1 MAEPSVA
8 QTDWGAALVNLVTP
22 IVSIYQQ
29 KTLVDVNA
37 ERAKQGLPPVDAAQA
52 GLAAQ
57 AKVGLDAGTGKIV
70 LVGIAAFVVVGVG
83 IAVAVGRKKK

>member
-1 MAEPSVA
+1 MAETSVA
-8 QTDWGAALVNLVTP
+8 PTDWGVALMNLVTP

-37 ERAKQGLPPVDAAQA
+37 ERAKQGLPALDATQA

-57 AKVGLDAGTGKIV
+57 AQVGLDAGTRK
-70 LVGIAAFVVVGVG
+70 LVAGGIAAFFVLGIGVV
-83 IAVAVGRKKK
+83 IAMNRKKK